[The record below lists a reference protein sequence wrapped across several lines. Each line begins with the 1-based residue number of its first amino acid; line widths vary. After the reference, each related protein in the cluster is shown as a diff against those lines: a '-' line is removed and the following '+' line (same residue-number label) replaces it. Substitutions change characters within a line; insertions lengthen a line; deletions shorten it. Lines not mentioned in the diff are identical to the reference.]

1 MIAKNDVTGDELRS
15 KISTTQY
22 RDNWDLIFKKDKIN
36 EKNNIS
42 DKQKNMKIKDTN
54 L

>member
-1 MIAKNDVTGDELRS
+1 MTAKNDVTGDELRS

-22 RDNWDLIFKKDKIN
+22 RDNWDLIFKKNKTS
-36 EKNNIS
+36 EENNIS
-42 DKQKNMKIKDTN
+42 EKKENIKIKDTD